1 MNKTERKRQGVT
13 VQVTL
18 RDRQPFIPTS
28 GRTEPNA
35 SERFSEGGEA
45 GWKSRLVGIEPLS
58 GQQDHS
64 RQSVSIRGYS
74 RQNETKRDDFTIF
87 SYSTSLYQVLTTIRR
102 SVSHFPRARSER
114 NRTLLP
120 GPEISRS
127 QHVAVQQCPSGRIRT
142 NPDDFTNR
150 SGLNHVVPGTY
161 AYARSGRPDCLRFQ
175 IE

>member
-120 GPEISRS
+120 GR
-127 QHVAVQQCPSGRIRT
+127 RIRT
-142 NPDDFTNR
+142 NPDDF
-150 SGLNHVVPGTY
+150 
-161 AYARSGRPDCLRFQ
+161 A
-175 IE
+175 